1 MILETSD
8 ILQIMKDNPAK
19 ALLDNARKQAGLMN
33 AHITGQNFKETITYD
48 EAFEDEQKKNLR
60 QKYSRSNRD
69 LFGRLHRP
77 LDKVF
82 RAKGGSIVYN
92 MTGDPKEFAGY
103 LNNIREG
110 MSVKKWIQQVALTS
124 FQIDPMGIIFMEV
137 GTQPDATGKQQ
148 PYPTYKSTSD
158 IFDYKF
164 KGRKLEYVVFKLSK
178 SMAKNYIATGVD
190 IPQTAQSGLVERIK
204 NLKEGACLYRVV
216 DDTTDKIFEYCGGD
230 DLTEMTALTLPNYF
244 MEVPAMIIS
253 DIVSYNSDIFLSPD
267 WLVVDLAND
276 FLTDCSVFNIWKK
289 LHGFPKQW
297 RIRSVCSTCM
307 GQTKLQ
313 GRDCPDCG
321 GTGYRRKS
329 TPRDEIIIPMPEEN
343 QKLPDKFFG
352 FETPDI
358 KGADMMTGELKR
370 IEDLMF
376 FTLYGTTPQHKTQGP
391 ASPAAS
397 GDKTATEVV
406 HDVQSM
412 IDKLDDFREWGQT
425 LETFI
430 IDSCGQL
437 MYGTAYEGV
446 SDNWGNRFVMEGP
459 DVLWE
464 KYKNAR
470 TAGAPQATLDG
481 LLRDYYESRY
491 ATNPMDLA
499 KAMMLMRVEPWI
511 HQTIANVELMS
522 VTDLDRAAKT
532 YFSEWISTKQDM
544 EIIMGKEDKLRADL
558 YAYVTPKAAMVS
570 AEAVAEANLQATK
583 QLTERITV

>member
-1 MILETSD
+1 MILETSEL
-8 ILQIMKDNPAK
+8 LQIMKDNPAK
-19 ALLDNARKQAGLMN
+19 NLLANARKQAGLMN

-92 MTGDPKEFAGY
+92 MKGDTKEFAAY

-137 GTQPDATGKQQ
+137 GTELDYNGRRQ
-148 PYPTYKSTSD
+148 PYPTYKATSD

-164 KGRKLEYVVFKLSK
+164 NGRKLEYVVFKLTK
-178 SMAKNYIATGVD
+178 DTAKNYIATGVD
-190 IPQTAQSGLVERIK
+190 IPQTTQAVLQDRIK
-204 NLKEGACLYRVV
+204 DLKDGANLYRVV
-216 DDTTDKIFEYCGGD
+216 DDTTDKIFEYSGGD

-307 GQTKLQ
+307 GQTNLQ
-313 GRDCPDCG
+313 GRVCPDCA

-329 TPRDEIIIPMPEEN
+329 TPRDEIVIPIPEES

-358 KGADMMTGELKR
+358 KGADMMTSELKR

-391 ASPAAS
+391 ATD
-397 GDKTATEVV
+397 GEKTATEVV
-406 HDVQSM
+406 HDIQSM

-437 MYGTAYEGV
+437 MYGTGYDGV

-491 ATNPMDLA
+491 ATSPMDLA
-499 KAMMLMRVEPWI
+499 KSMMLMKVEPWI

-544 EIIMGKEDKLRADL
+544 EIIMGKEDALRADL
-558 YAYVTPKAAMVS
+558 YAYVTPKAATVS
-570 AEAVAEANLQATK
+570 AEALAEANLQPVK
-583 QLTERITV
+583 NLTERITV